1 MIYIYCQANRAT
13 GGTELLHQMGYKLR
27 LMGYEATMVY
37 YPANPN
43 TYPVCTQFK
52 KYNVPYTFE
61 AEDTPDNIVVIP
73 EVALGY
79 ILAIKNA
86 KRILWW
92 LSVDNAPLSE
102 NAISIIKN
110 DKQLIHCCQSYY
122 AMDFCRK
129 TFFCDS
135 NNNLSDEDTSN
146 RLFYLSDYINSIF
159 LVPYDAETKREDIV
173 LYNPVKGYEYTSKII
188 AASDDRITWKALQ
201 GMTPEEMRN
210 AMNTAKVYIDF
221 GNHPGKDRIPREAA
235 LNGCLIITNKQG
247 AAAYKEDV
255 YITDDLKFG
264 DEATAEEIIEKIY
277 ALVENY
283 DNYLAKYEDY
293 VEKTKREYMDFETD
307 LYKIMSKISISK
319 ISTDSKTD
327 KGSDCNQDLPNCD
340 SSNQDSLI
348 TYITEQI
355 STGNITEA
363 FKNIL
368 LYKTL
373 GYEENETFS
382 ILEATVRIEIGEYAE
397 AHYCTT
403 EALKKYPE
411 NYELYLCLIQAC
423 LGLGK
428 TDDIDELVGKALEY
442 SKGTEDEDAVKD
454 IISSLI

>member
-27 LMGYEATMVY
+27 LMGYEAAMAY
-37 YPANPN
+37 YPDDPN
-43 TYPVCTQFK
+43 TYPVCTQFE

-61 AEDTPDNIVVIP
+61 AEDTSDNIVVIP

-102 NAISIIKN
+102 NAINIIKN
-110 DKQLIHCCQSYY
+110 DRHLIHCCQSYY
-122 AMDFCRK
+122 AMDFCK
-129 TFFCDS
+129 KNFFCDS
-135 NNNLSDEDTSN
+135 NNNLSDDDTSN

-188 AASDDRITWKALQ
+188 AASSNRITWKALQ
-201 GMTPEEMRN
+201 GMTPEEMRHT
-210 AMNTAKVYIDF
+210 MNTSKVYIDF

-235 LNGCLIITNKQG
+235 LNGCLIITNRQG

-255 YITDDLKFG
+255 YINDDLKFE
-264 DEATAEEIIEKIY
+264 DDATAEEIIEKIY

-283 DNYLAKYEDY
+283 DDSLEQYKEYI
-293 VEKTKREYMDFETD
+293 EKTIREYIDFETD
-307 LYKIMSKISISK
+307 LYKLMSNIN
-319 ISTDSKTD
+319 TDDKTD
-327 KGSDCNQDLPNCD
+327 KDSDYSQGLLNCD
-340 SSNQDSLI
+340 SSNKDLLI
-348 TYITEQI
+348 SYITEQI

-363 FKNIL
+363 FRNIL

-373 GYEENETFS
+373 GYEENETFN

-411 NYELYLCLIQAC
+411 NYELYLCLIQSC

-428 TDDIDELVGKALEY
+428 TDGIDELVGKALEY
-442 SKGTEDEDAVKD
+442 SKGTEDEDAVKEV
-454 IISSLI
+454 IESFIL

>member
-1 MIYIYCQANRAT
+1 MVYIYCQANRAT

-27 LMGYEATMVY
+27 LMGYEAAMVY
-37 YPANPN
+37 YPAEPN
-43 TYPVCTQFK
+43 TYPVCTQFE
-52 KYNVPYTFE
+52 KYNVPYTFK

-79 ILAIKNA
+79 ILAIKKA

-102 NAISIIKN
+102 NAINIIKK
-110 DKQLIHCCQSYY
+110 DRQLIHCCQSYY
-122 AMDFCRK
+122 AMDFCK
-129 TFFCDS
+129 KNFFCDS

-159 LVPYDAETKREDIV
+159 LVPYDTESKREDIV

-188 AASDDRITWKALQ
+188 SASDNRITWKALQ
-201 GMTPEEMRN
+201 GMTPEEMRH
-210 AMNTAKVYIDF
+210 AMNTSKVYIDF

-247 AAAYKEDV
+247 AAAYKDDV
-255 YITDDLKFG
+255 YINDDFKFE
-264 DEATAEEIIEKIY
+264 DDATAEEIIEKIY

-283 DNYLAKYEDY
+283 DDSLEQYRKYI
-293 VEKTKREYMDFETD
+293 EKTIREYIDFETD
-307 LYKIMSKISISK
+307 LCKLMLKINSADN
-319 ISTDSKTD
+319 TDNKTD
-327 KGSDCNQDLPNCD
+327 RDFNNNQSLLNFD
-340 SSNQDSLI
+340 SSNQNSLI
-348 TYITEQI
+348 KYITEQI

-363 FKNIL
+363 FRNIL

-373 GYEENETFS
+373 GYEENETFN

-428 TDDIDELVGKALEY
+428 IDDINELVGKALEY
-442 SKGTEDEDAVKD
+442 SKGTEDEDAVKG
-454 IISSLI
+454 IIESLFN